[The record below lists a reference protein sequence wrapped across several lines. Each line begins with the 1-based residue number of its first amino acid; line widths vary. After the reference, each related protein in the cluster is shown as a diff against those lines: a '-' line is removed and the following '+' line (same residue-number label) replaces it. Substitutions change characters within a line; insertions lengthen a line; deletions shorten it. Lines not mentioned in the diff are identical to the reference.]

1 MLHTSRCAF
10 RPLTLDPATPPSHPP
25 VREAREPPCP
35 YEDDRHSTSGETP
48 TGNEGERRT
57 SAARAPG
64 CPPGVPSRQST
75 TTAAREP
82 PTGMPDEAYPIGPTH
97 PTTESG
103 PPHSGALSEAP
114 PSGTFF
120 PHTGAP
126 NKSSN
131 PRRRPAV
138 SIMVTTRTHRI
149 PSQKAAQYKSDQSL
163 SEETEGEDFR
173 SSHAKMAAN
182 FTSQQPAPFVM
193 KTYDMVMD
201 PATDNIISWTADGT
215 AFCVRS

>member
-1 MLHTSRCAF
+1 M
-10 RPLTLDPATPPSHPP
+10 P
-25 VREAREPPCP
+25 
-35 YEDDRHSTSGETP
+35 DDAYP
-48 TGNEGERRT
+48 TGT
-57 SAARAPG
+57 
-64 CPPGVPSRQST
+64 
-75 TTAAREP
+75 
-82 PTGMPDEAYPIGPTH
+82 TH